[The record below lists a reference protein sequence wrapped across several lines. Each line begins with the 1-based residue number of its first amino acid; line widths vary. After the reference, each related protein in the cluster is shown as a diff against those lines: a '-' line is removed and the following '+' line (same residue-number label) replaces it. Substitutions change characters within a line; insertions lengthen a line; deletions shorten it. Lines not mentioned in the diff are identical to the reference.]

1 MKKTYVKI
9 NEEYNIEIG
18 EKNMIEELRQLI
30 IFEYAAKK
38 KAIDENFYRRIVEI
52 VSKKYELKDYV
63 RDIKFEPIEQKNSN
77 AAYNNHEKTIT
88 IDTAQMDEFLTEVV
102 TYLPAGIFNSAEIEV
117 FRYLEAARIL
127 LHEMTHAIQNK
138 DSDYERIH
146 EIPGDRRKI
155 MAGVNPFFT
164 GNLIY
169 SIQRNEEESAY
180 HRLKKWTDYQGKK
193 YGYDVVHERDAEI
206 QSFSMAYSMLT
217 GLENV
222 FPNLRKYMKANFNQ
236 AITMGYD
243 IVDGKIVSPIYRYAR
258 VLTKNDMISSDHIS
272 WYHADE
278 EETLRRSCSEYPS
291 ASDRLKMGMPVTA
304 EEYYKV
310 LTAHDR
316 YKREGFIVC
325 SYIPRLEQDNQEL

>member
-1 MKKTYVKI
+1 
-9 NEEYNIEIG
+9 
-18 EKNMIEELRQLI
+18 MIEELKQLI

-38 KAIDENFYRRIVEI
+38 KAIDRNFYRRIVEI

-102 TYLPAGIFNSAEIEV
+102 TYLPDGIFNGAEIEV

-127 LHEMTHAIQNK
+127 LHELTHAIQNK

-155 MAGVNPFFT
+155 MAGVDPFFT

-180 HRLKKWTDYQGKK
+180 HRLKRWTAYQGKT
-193 YGYDVVHERDAEI
+193 YD
-206 QSFSMAYSMLT
+206 FSL
-217 GLENV
+217 
-222 FPNLRKYMKANFNQ
+222 
-236 AITMGYD
+236 
-243 IVDGKIVSPIYRYAR
+243 
-258 VLTKNDMISSDHIS
+258 
-272 WYHADE
+272 
-278 EETLRRSCSEYPS
+278 
-291 ASDRLKMGMPVTA
+291 
-304 EEYYKV
+304 
-310 LTAHDR
+310 
-316 YKREGFIVC
+316 
-325 SYIPRLEQDNQEL
+325 